1 MSNITIEKKHEDS
14 GTKALA
20 VTVPADRVKRAEERA
35 IKRLAS
41 RARLPGFRKGKIPAP
56 IVRKRFGDAIR
67 QSVLEEV
74 VQESWQQ
81 AQESESLTDVLDRH
95 VHNLKMPD
103 DGPIEFDFVIEVK
116 PTLNLERTGGFTLT
130 REVEPVTDE
139 QVAEQLHKLREQRA
153 SWLPLEGQ
161 KPAPGNM
168 VRLEVVALEG
178 EDAGEAKPYSLVLGE
193 GNAVPAL
200 EEVIMGLLPG
210 ETEEAT
216 IRFGGDQEGEG
227 AEEAKSRR
235 LKVTLLEVKRQEL
248 PEADDAFAKEVG
260 EFDDLAAL
268 EQAIR
273 QDLEEAAGRDADS
286 RVREQ
291 LTSEI
296 ASANGVDAPQSMVMR
311 LLQAYAQ
318 SYGVPDDQSQ
328 NFTTQFRPVAES
340 QVKRELILDA
350 VARAE
355 NLAATEE
362 ELDQRVAEIAES
374 RKAPVAEVYAA
385 LEKSKRLPE
394 IARAITEKKVF
405 DHLLAQSTI
414 NEVTK

>member
-20 VTVPADRVKRAEERA
+20 VTVPAERVKRAEDRA

-81 AQESESLTDVLDRH
+81 AQESEALTDVLDRH
-95 VHNLKMPD
+95 VHNLKVTD

-116 PTLNLERTGGFTLT
+116 PTLNLERTGGFTLS
-130 REVEPVTDE
+130 REVAPVTDDQLKE
-139 QVAEQLHKLREQRA
+139 QIHRLQEQRA
-153 SWLPLEGQ
+153 SWIPLEGQ

-178 EDAGEAKPYSLVLGE
+178 EDAGETKPYSLVLGE
-193 GNAVPAL
+193 GKAVPAL

-210 ETEEAT
+210 ETTEAA
-216 IRFGGDQEGEG
+216 IRFGEEQEGGEP
-227 AEEAKSRR
+227 AQSRR
-235 LKVTLLEVKRQEL
+235 LKVSLLEVKQQQL
-248 PEADDAFAKEVG
+248 PEADDDFAKEVG
-260 EFDDLAAL
+260 EFQDLAAL

-273 QDLEEAAGRDADS
+273 EDLAAAADRDADS

-291 LTSEI
+291 LINEI
-296 ASANGVDAPQSMVMR
+296 AAANGVDAPQSMVMR

-318 SYGVPDDQSQ
+318 SYGVPAEQSE
-328 NFTTQFRPVAES
+328 NFTTQFRPIAES

-350 VARAE
+350 VMRSE
-355 NLAATEE
+355 DLAATEE
-362 ELDQRVAEIAES
+362 EIDQRVAEIAEA
-374 RKAPVAEVYAA
+374 REAPVGEVYAA

-394 IARAITEKKVF
+394 IERALTEKKVF

-414 NEVTK
+414 NEVTQ